1 MTKADERAV
10 LEGCRYNHARG
21 QIVVDFFAELL
32 RHSKGPWA
40 GKPFVLEPWQR
51 ENIILPLFGWERPYE
66 DHPGEWV
73 RRFRL
78 AYITM
83 AKKNGKSTL
92 SAGIALYLLVA
103 DGEAGAEVYSAAA
116 DRRQASLVFD
126 EAVNMV
132 FKSPIL
138 QKRLTPTRSQK
149 TISNADL
156 SVDDSRYVAIS
167 ADAYRQEGLQLS
179 GLIFDEL
186 HAQPDRRL
194 WDTLRYGG
202 RARSQPLLV
211 AITTAGW
218 DKQSICYE
226 QYRQA
231 KSILDGSWDSIS
243 FFPYVAEAEP
253 DDDWTDEAVWRKANP
268 NLGVSVDLSQ
278 FREEFEE
285 AREAPIKE
293 NTWRRYSLNQW
304 VAQETRFLPMDKWH
318 KCERDFDE
326 ASLEGQRCWAG
337 VDMASRQDLTG
348 LVLVFPQDDGDYK
361 VLPYC
366 WAPRDG
372 AEVRARRDG
381 APYLDWEKNDH
392 ICLTEGN
399 TTSFSAVWS
408 KLCELGRRFDIEEVC
423 IDPYNVGDLCNQL
436 QDEGFTVVEIQQN
449 AASLNDAVK
458 ECLAA
463 VLTGRM
469 HHNGHPA
476 LTWCAGNM
484 TVKLDTRG
492 DLRPDKSKAGEKIDV
507 MVALICAL
515 KRAMVDPGA
524 SGLFAEGMQWA

>member
-40 GKPFVLEPWQR
+40 GKPFILEEWQR

-92 SAGIALYLLVA
+92 GAGIALYLLCA

-116 DRRQASLVFD
+116 DRSQASLVFD

-132 FKSPIL
+132 CRAPLL
-138 QKRLTPTRSQK
+138 QKRLEAVRSKK
-149 TISNADL
+149 TICNRDL
-156 SVDDSRYVAIS
+156 AADDSKYVAIS
-167 ADAYRQEGLQLS
+167 ADAYRQEGRQLS

-202 RARSQPLLV
+202 RNRSQPLLI

-218 DKQSICYE
+218 DKLSICYE
-226 QYRQA
+226 QYMQA
-231 KSILDGSWDSIS
+231 RSILDGSWDGIG
-243 FFPYVAEAEP
+243 FFAYIAEAEP

-268 NLGVSVDLSQ
+268 NLGVSVDISQ

-285 AREAPIKE
+285 AKEAPIKE
-293 NTWRRYSLNQW
+293 NSFRRYSMNQW
-304 VAQETRFLPMDKWH
+304 TEQEVRFLPMDKWNECRH
-318 KCERDFDE
+318 DFDE
-326 ASLEGQRCWAG
+326 SDLEGQTCWAG
-337 VDMASRQDLTG
+337 LDLASKTDLTA
-348 LVLVFPQDDGDYK
+348 LVLLFPQDGDTYK

-366 WAPRDG
+366 
-372 AEVRARRDG
+372 
-381 APYLDWEKNDH
+381 
-392 ICLTEGN
+392 
-399 TTSFSAVWS
+399 
-408 KLCELGRRFDIEEVC
+408 
-423 IDPYNVGDLCNQL
+423 
-436 QDEGFTVVEIQQN
+436 
-449 AASLNDAVK
+449 
-458 ECLAA
+458 
-463 VLTGRM
+463 
-469 HHNGHPA
+469 
-476 LTWCAGNM
+476 
-484 TVKLDTRG
+484 
-492 DLRPDKSKAGEKIDV
+492 
-507 MVALICAL
+507 
-515 KRAMVDPGA
+515 
-524 SGLFAEGMQWA
+524 